1 MRNEEQRHAER
12 GFCPAVWTEKV
23 DCNLDYVN
31 LDILVR
37 NPECD
42 TEEVERVAHASTIW
56 GLSFTVSVSKAVL
69 IENDRS
75 RC

>member
-1 MRNEEQRHAER
+1 MRNEEQELAER

-37 NPECD
+37 SPEGD
-42 TEEVERVAHASTIW
+42 TEEVERLAHASTIW
-56 GLSFTVSVSKAVL
+56 A
-69 IENDRS
+69 
-75 RC
+75 